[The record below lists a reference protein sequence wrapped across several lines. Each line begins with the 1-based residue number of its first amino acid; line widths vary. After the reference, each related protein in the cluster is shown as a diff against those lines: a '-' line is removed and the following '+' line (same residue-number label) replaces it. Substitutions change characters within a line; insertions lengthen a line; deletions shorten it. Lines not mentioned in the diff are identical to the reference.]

1 MLLATALE
9 RIFIINNNGQEIR
22 LPDPEPHWS
31 AETVLNFFSGKYP
44 ILTTATISKPKIND
58 DRVEIRFESVMGTKG

>member
-9 RIFIINNNGQEIR
+9 RIFIVNDNGQEIT
-22 LPDPEPHWS
+22 LTDPEPNWS

-44 ILTTATISKPKIND
+44 ILTTATISKPKIKD